1 MIRSWHPY
9 EAAPEDH
16 EFLQE
21 LAEVVRYPTTAL
33 GPTKA
38 ELEVRVAELRS
49 LLKAAQR
56 GELRNRQWD
65 VVRRH
70 PDLWE
75 LRWAWHPKA
84 QVRLYFHEP
93 RRRPGQTVAAH
104 VHVKTIVPNDPT
116 ATTARQDA
124 HMDLAHGRIVQGQV
138 DDWGLR
144 WSTRLIPE

>member
-1 MIRSWHPY
+1 MVLGMRPQPDRPDAASGMIRSWHPY

-75 LRWAWHPKA
+75 AAGLGT
-84 QVRLYFHEP
+84 P
-93 RRRPGQTVAAH
+93 RPRSASTSTSQGDDRGRPSPRTC
-104 VHVKTIVPNDPT
+104 
-116 ATTARQDA
+116 
-124 HMDLAHGRIVQGQV
+124 M
-138 DDWGLR
+138 
-144 WSTRLIPE
+144 